1 MQRGGRSF
9 FKTEQGAVSVFLL
22 LIFLG
27 MLMLA
32 GLVVDISR
40 VMVAER
46 KVQTALNT
54 AVRSVLADYDEELVG
69 QYGIYGVPYT
79 TRQAEDLQRY
89 FLVNLIE
96 KEETFH
102 FLRFNQDD
110 LKITGKVE
118 KSLLNDGAFQEQIM
132 EYMKYK
138 APVMVTQ
145 NVLDIFLKGAFGKKA
160 DLLESAQP
168 SGKTLDSI
176 LITQVDL
183 KKALKNATRN
193 SAKKALDQ
201 LLDLETIEQ
210 AQKDLA
216 ALMKEYEK
224 QLQANNRQVQEIETA
239 VTEAWRA
246 DSDEES
252 GTGAPGGEGNA
263 GNTPAV
269 KAQGGKFTLPP
280 DLQTLKKEL
289 QELPGI
295 IKHNRALLE
304 QIAELEEEEQA
315 LTEEIAALAQAG
327 ESTQAAREKRKQL
340 RAEIKALNQQLK
352 PLPQI
357 SDLSIQNKLPPA
369 LEKTEKKAKEFL
381 REQVEAFLGRK
392 ISAGN
397 PVTRLITDE
406 EFRAANNRGASQ
418 PPAQEQGMFAYDEKM
433 AQWNEKA
440 AGELE
445 ENVFTYL
452 KELTATLQQ
461 IAIGGVEKIYL
472 TEYIMDKHT
481 FITSPTQ
488 RGHYFN
494 KGEVEYIL
502 FGRPAERDNI
512 FLAFLSIWQLRF
524 AVNVVDSF
532 FTNPAPTFLSRLGTA
547 LVEGFICATN
557 DLTNMYAGRGAP
569 LCDSL
574 KTLPT
579 RLSYS
584 DHLRLLLLMRS
595 EKEQLDRIRQL
606 MQINIRQ
613 TKEDFLLKDYGTR
626 VEATAEISIDLW
638 FASLLQLDKFGL
650 PQVHGNRYI
659 IKKTALAQY

>member
-1 MQRGGRSF
+1 M
-9 FKTEQGAVSVFLL
+9 
-22 LIFLG
+22 
-27 MLMLA
+27 
-32 GLVVDISR
+32 
-40 VMVAER
+40 
-46 KVQTALNT
+46 
-54 AVRSVLADYDEELVG
+54 
-69 QYGIYGVPYT
+69 
-79 TRQAEDLQRY
+79 
-89 FLVNLIE
+89 
-96 KEETFH
+96 
-102 FLRFNQDD
+102 
-110 LKITGKVE
+110 
-118 KSLLNDGAFQEQIM
+118 NDGAFQEQIM

-418 PPAQEQGMFAYDEKM
+418 PPAQEQGMFAYDEKWRNGM
-433 AQWNEKA
+433 KRLRGTGGKRFHLSEGINRHP
-440 AGELE
+440 
-445 ENVFTYL
+445 
-452 KELTATLQQ
+452 ATNRHWRS
-461 IAIGGVEKIYL
+461 GKIYL

-502 FGRPAERDNI
+502 FGRPAD
-512 FLAFLSIWQLRF
+512 
-524 AVNVVDSF
+524 
-532 FTNPAPTFLSRLGTA
+532 GTISSWPFYPF
-547 LVEGFICATN
+547 GSCA
-557 DLTNMYAGRGAP
+557 
-569 LCDSL
+569 
-574 KTLPT
+574 
-579 RLSYS
+579 
-584 DHLRLLLLMRS
+584 LRLMWWTVSSPIPRLPFCPAWGR
-595 EKEQLDRIRQL
+595 
-606 MQINIRQ
+606 
-613 TKEDFLLKDYGTR
+613 
-626 VEATAEISIDLW
+626 LW
-638 FASLLQLDKFGL
+638 SKVLSV
-650 PQVHGNRYI
+650 PPM
-659 IKKTALAQY
+659 T